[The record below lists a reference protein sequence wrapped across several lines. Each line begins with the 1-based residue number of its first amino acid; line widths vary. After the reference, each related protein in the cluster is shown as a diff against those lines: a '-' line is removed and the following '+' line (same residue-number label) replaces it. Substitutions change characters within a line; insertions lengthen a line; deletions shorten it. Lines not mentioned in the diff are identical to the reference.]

1 MTQPAWQSWQDW
13 DNQWT
18 EAFSD
23 FVASQMQ
30 NADAG
35 HDIHHIHRVVA
46 NARII
51 GIAEQAIAQVV
62 LPAAWLHDVVVV
74 AKDSPKRSQASRMA
88 AEAAVAFLQERG
100 YPIEYHAAIHHAIAA
115 HSFSAGIPP
124 ETCEAKVVQDA
135 DRLEALG
142 ALGLARCL
150 MTGVAMGTQLMHP
163 EEPFPVRRTADDTH
177 YSVDHL
183 FVKLLKLPT
192 LMQTSI
198 GKKMA
203 RQRAEFLIVFLEA
216 LQQETHIDRRDLEQ
230 ALERLTLV

>member
-1 MTQPAWQSWQDW
+1 MTEPAGQSWQDW
-13 DNQWT
+13 
-18 EAFSD
+18 EALWAEPFSG
-23 FVASQMQ
+23 FVATQMQ

-35 HDIHHIHRVVA
+35 HDIHHVRRVVA

-51 GIAEQAIAQVV
+51 GVAEQAVAQIV

-74 AKDSPKRSQASRMA
+74 AKDSPKRSQASRLA
-88 AEAAVAFLQERG
+88 AEASAGFLQELG
-100 YPIEYHAAIHHAIAA
+100 YPIEYHSAIQHAIAA

-163 EEPFPVRRTADDTH
+163 EEPFPVRRRADDRR

-183 FVKLLKLPT
+183 FVKLLKLPA

-198 GKKMA
+198 GKEMA

-216 LQQETHIDRRDLEQ
+216 LQQETH
-230 ALERLTLV
+230 